1 MLKKSHFIIFLL
13 INLLLSSEL
22 AFSSS
27 TLSSEDENYIKECG
41 YNPIPTNL
49 GSYYRY
55 KDEYDFLFSEQGFST
70 NADAQA
76 FCKKQGMELDAS
88 FKIVELLKCVNLFL
102 DPTVEK
108 LAIFNFIKDG
118 LTFIGKW
125 SWHGTEEKIKF
136 KYKRNGIEYNDV
148 LTIDQVKQLMPEFK
162 QLPALCVKK
171 LNVATDDLKKSE
183 TKPTIQVNTDSP
195 NKTTD
200 AADGNKENKP
210 KNISGK
216 EASAEK
222 PEKSTKN
229 EGEKGDGGI

>member
-1 MLKKSHFIIFLL
+1 MLKKSHFVSLILISTLL
-13 INLLLSSEL
+13 NPLP
-22 AFSSS
+22 AFSKSLN
-27 TLSSEDENYIKECG
+27 TPEDVFYLKNCG
-41 YNPIPTNL
+41 IIPTSTNL
-49 GSYYRY
+49 GSSYRY
-55 KDEYDFLFSEQGFST
+55 KDEYELLFSDQGFSK
-70 NADAQA
+70 NSEAQE
-76 FCKKQGMELDAS
+76 FCRRQNMDLDSS
-88 FKIVELLKCVNLFL
+88 FKINEILKCGTILF
-102 DPTVEK
+102 DPTVK
-108 LAIFNFIKDG
+108 NVALFKFLKDG
-118 LTFIGKW
+118 LTFAGRW
-125 SWHGTEEKIKF
+125 AWHGTEEKIKF
-136 KYKRNGIEYNDV
+136 RYERNDIEYNDV

-216 EASAEK
+216 EVSAEK

-229 EGEKGDGGI
+229 E